1 MSLAESVHAAMGR
14 LSPGER
20 RVARG
25 LLADYPGAGL
35 GTSSQLATACGV
47 SAPTVIR
54 FARTLGYAGYPALQ
68 AALRQE
74 LSERA
79 ASPISR
85 YEQEAGA
92 DGRGVA
98 GGHSVADGLGITVD
112 AVASSIAAI
121 PRDELERALTLLAD
135 PRRTVTAMGGR
146 YSGLI
151 ASYLLL
157 HLQQTRPGV
166 RARDEALSLGSGDVI
181 DAGRNDVFVLY
192 DFRRYQRSTIERA
205 RRLAEVGASII
216 CITDEWLSPVA
227 RVADVVLPT
236 SVRSSGPFD
245 SAAAAFVLTELLIN
259 ELVVRLGDDALQRMR
274 RWESA
279 SAYEVEP
286 TG

>member
-25 LLADYPGAGL
+25 LLAGYPGAGL
-35 GTSSQLATACGV
+35 GTSAQLAATCGV

-54 FARTLGYAGYPALQ
+54 FSRALGFGGFTDLQ
-68 AALRQE
+68 AALREE
-74 LSERA
+74 LSERG
-79 ASPISR
+79 ASPITR
-85 YEQEAGA
+85 YERELGENDHQ
-92 DGRGVA
+92 R
-98 GGHSVADGLGITVD
+98 SVTSRLEITVR
-112 AVASSIAAI
+112 AIESSVGAI
-121 PRDELERALTLLAD
+121 PHQELARAVDLLAD
-135 PRRTVTAMGGR
+135 TRKTITAMGGR
-146 YSGLI
+146 YSGLV

-157 HLQQTRPGV
+157 HLQQARPGV
-166 RARDEALSLGSGDVI
+166 RARDEALTLGSGDVI
-181 DAGRNDVFVLY
+181 DAGRQDVFVVY
-192 DFRRYQRSTIERA
+192 DFRRYQISTIERA

-259 ELVVRLGDDALQRMR
+259 ELVVRLGEDALERMR

-279 SAYEVEP
+279 SAYEVLD
-286 TG
+286 